1 LIDEKKFKIDETW
14 EFTGYLQFIEFSK
27 GQQSKF
33 IGNVSVFASKLY
45 YEGELI
51 INDDKIF

>member
-1 LIDEKKFKIDETW
+1 MIDEKKFKIDETW